1 MKTGFV
7 AWPHRATART
17 QALLLAAAFLAI
29 ALLWSFYS
37 VVAGAVH
44 RGERGR
50 EQARLEAD
58 RAVACSAF
66 SSSASRDLCLVT
78 LSNRAAQGAIVHA
91 YYERPVGTVH
101 RAVLRA
107 GV

>member
-1 MKTGFV
+1 MKTGSV
-7 AWPHRATART
+7 AWPHRPSART

-58 RAVACSAF
+58 RTVACSAF
-66 SSSASRDLCLVT
+66 TSAASRDLCAVT
-78 LSNRAAQGAIVHA
+78 LSDRAAQGAIVHA
-91 YYERPVGTVH
+91 YYERPAGAVH
-101 RAVLRA
+101 PIALRP